1 MDSKRFQ
8 ISSGNVLY
16 LRLLAA
22 LSGVCYL
29 RNLPPVGDVGHGM
42 VCKVQGGG
50 ATLYT
55 TLPGDVLLR
64 DADLSISN

>member
-1 MDSKRFQ
+1 MKVFGFQPMDSTRFQ

-29 RNLPPVGDVGHGM
+29 RNLPPVGDVGHG
-42 VCKVQGGG
+42 VQGGG

-55 TLPGDVLLR
+55 TLPGDVLL
-64 DADLSISN
+64 

>member
-16 LRLLAA
+16 LRLW
-22 LSGVCYL
+22 SGVCYL
-29 RNLPPVGDVGHGM
+29 RNLPPVGDVGHG
-42 VCKVQGGG
+42 VHVQGSG

-55 TLPGDVLLR
+55 TLPGDVLL
-64 DADLSISN
+64 

>member
-16 LRLLAA
+16 LRLW
-22 LSGVCYL
+22 SGVCYP
-29 RNLPPVGDVGHGM
+29 RNLPPVDDVEYD
-42 VCKVQGGG
+42 VQGGG

-55 TLPGDVLLR
+55 TLPGDVLL
-64 DADLSISN
+64 